1 MQVNLV
7 DSRPGVRI
15 HSEAWEIS
23 PSKLPLRTLIR
34 ERVFREVE
42 AFNRH
47 RPEVYHGLIQPEE
60 AERLLNGYRVKQL
73 RELDPEREF
82 QRACRA
88 FAANG
93 LLVIA
98 GGRQVESLDEEIDLA
113 TAGEVEFLQL
123 VALAGGSR

>member
-1 MQVNLV
+1 M
-7 DSRPGVRI
+7 RGGV
-15 HSEAWEIS
+15 
-23 PSKLPLRTLIR
+23 LRG
-34 ERVFREVE
+34 VE
-42 AFNRH
+42 AMNRH
-47 RPEVYHGLIQPEE
+47 RPEVYHGLIQHEE
-60 AERLLNGYRVKQL
+60 AEGLLNGYRVKQL

-113 TAGEVEFLQL
+113 TGEVEFLQL
-123 VALAGGSR
+123 AALAGGSL